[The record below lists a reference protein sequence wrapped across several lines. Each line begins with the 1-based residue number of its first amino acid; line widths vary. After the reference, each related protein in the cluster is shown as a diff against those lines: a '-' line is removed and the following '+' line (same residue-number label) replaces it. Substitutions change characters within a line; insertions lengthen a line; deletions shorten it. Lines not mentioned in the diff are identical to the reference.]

1 MATGE
6 TVSVGMRLTHTMH
19 GDGVVTRIEERVNRK
34 TNALEP
40 CATVSFT
47 SANGKISWSALL
59 NGDQSLPGATDTSL
73 VMIVAV
79 KDIQE
84 NHNWFAPQDYGDLSE
99 ILIDLERLTTKH
111 SAVTPLSDSSLVS
124 SQLSSLSKNLE
135 KVDVSPD
142 GDTLNAL
149 KTVVDWSVSRL
160 FKTAESNSRSASAK
174 LVDVNQWIANI
185 EDAEL
190 WTRKIY
196 PALPE
201 AIKPGTD
208 RVLVSVAWMVSA
220 ERNVSM
226 FEAARILTGS
236 LEKRIYN
243 IHMRGAELA
252 KSRLE
257 AQLSKSV

>member
-19 GDGVVTRIEERVNRK
+19 GDGIITRIEDRVNRK
-34 TNALEP
+34 TNALES

-59 NGDQSLPGATDTSL
+59 NGEQNAPGGADTSL

-79 KDIQE
+79 KDIEE
-84 NHNWFAPQDYGDLSE
+84 NHNWFAPEDYGDLSE
-99 ILIDLERLTTKH
+99 ILVDLERLSTKH
-111 SAVTPLSDSSLVS
+111 SAVTPLNENSLVS

-135 KVDVSPD
+135 KVDVSPE

-160 FKTAESNSRSASAK
+160 YKGSESNARSASAK

-185 EDAEL
+185 EDHEL
-190 WTRKIY
+190 WARRIY

-208 RVLVSVAWMVSA
+208 RVLVNVAWMVST
-220 ERNVSM
+220 EKNVSM
-226 FEAARILTGS
+226 FEAARILAAS

-243 IHMRGAELA
+243 IHLRGAELA

-257 AQLSKSV
+257 AQLTKTV